1 MQKMLTLD
9 VVIVTYASRNLIRAC
24 LQSLFDFAPS
34 IPMSVSVI
42 DNDSPDDT
50 VAVVRTEFP
59 SAAVIARSSNDGF
72 AVANNV
78 ALNASQASYVLVLN
92 PDTRLEPG
100 TLDHLIDEMERDPSI
115 GVLGCRLLTADGSL
129 DHAAKRSFPSPVTAA
144 EYFLLKAIGR
154 TGSDY
159 VRPDIAD
166 GDVADVDAVN
176 GAFML
181 IRGAALKQVGPLDE
195 KYWMYGEDLD
205 WCARFLK
212 AGWRVVYDGRVVAHH
227 IKGGST
233 SGRRPL
239 KLNYH
244 FHKSM
249 LLFYNDHVSTGK
261 WPIDAAVTAG
271 IWARFAASSVLTGI
285 MRSGRQ
291 LVGRAE

>member
-1 MQKMLTLD
+1 MQKTLALD

-24 LQSLFDFAPS
+24 LDSLYEFAPS
-34 IPMSVSVI
+34 IPMRVFVV
-42 DNDSPDDT
+42 DNNSPDDT
-50 VAVVRTEFP
+50 VAVVETEFP
-59 SAAVIARSSNDGF
+59 SATMIARPTNDGF
-72 AVANNV
+72 AVGNNV
-78 ALNASQASYVLVLN
+78 ALRASEAPYVLVLN

-100 TLDHLIDEMERDPSI
+100 TLDHLIGEMERDLTI

-144 EYFLLKAIGR
+144 KYFMLKAVGR

-166 GDVADVDAVN
+166 DDVADVDAVN

-181 IRGAALKQVGPLDE
+181 IRGDALKQVGPLDE

-244 FHKSM
+244 FHRSM
-249 LLFYNDHVSTGK
+249 VLFYRDHVSTGRR
-261 WPIDAAVTAG
+261 AADLAVAG
-271 IWARFAASSVLTGI
+271 GVWARFGATSAVSAVETAIRKFSER
-285 MRSGRQ
+285 RS
-291 LVGRAE
+291 

>member
-1 MQKMLTLD
+1 MQNTLALD

-34 IPMSVSVI
+34 IPMNVSVI

-50 VAVVRTEFP
+50 VAVVESEFP
-59 SAAVIARSSNDGF
+59 SATVIARSTNDGF

-78 ALNASQASYVLVLN
+78 ALNTSDASYVLVLN

-100 TLDHLIDEMERDPSI
+100 TLDHLIDEMERDQTI

-144 EYFLLKAIGR
+144 KYFLLKAVGR
-154 TGSDY
+154 TGSGY

-181 IRGAALKQVGPLDE
+181 IRGEALKQVGPLDE

-233 SGRRPL
+233 AGRRPL

-249 LLFYNDHVSTGK
+249 LLFYRDHVSNGRRTA
-261 WPIDAAVTAG
+261 DLVVAAGV
-271 IWARFAASSVLTGI
+271 WARFGVTSAVAATESVFRNL
-285 MRSGRQ
+285 SGR
-291 LVGRAE
+291 RA